1 MVPNDYTILVVDDE
15 STIRY
20 VARRILEDK
29 GFNVEEASG
38 GEKCLEALKSL
49 KPNLILLDI
58 MMPDLTG
65 WEVLDEIK
73 KMEEPVPVIMLTVVK
88 SPDEM
93 DPNEFQGVLDYIN
106 KPFDE
111 EDFLERVEQ
120 ALLILGS

>member
-1 MVPNDYTILVVDDE
+1 MVSNDYTILVVDDE
-15 STIRY
+15 SSIRY

-29 GFNVEEASG
+29 GFSVEEASG

-88 SPDEM
+88 SPLKCH
-93 DPNEFQGVLDYIN
+93 PGHGGTLDIS
-106 KPFDE
+106 
-111 EDFLERVEQ
+111 LTIG
-120 ALLILGS
+120 LLIFPMLL